1 MPALDA
7 IIENIVFDPLS
18 SFRIWLTTEPSDK
31 FPVTIV
37 QNGVK
42 MTNEPPKGLKSN
54 ILKSYTQVTNKE
66 FDSCEKPIAFRRLY
80 WGLCFFNAVILE
92 RRKYGPLG
100 WNKPYE
106 FSASDLNISRKQL
119 VQFLNFYDEVPF
131 EALNYMVAEA
141 NYGGRVTDTF
151 DRILISILLE
161 DYYNED
167 MITKDRH
174 QLSVSGTYYVPPD
187 GQRDE
192 YIDFIKEKIPLVD
205 ETSIFGLHDNAEITC
220 AINNTNNLLT
230 TALSL
235 QPRATGG
242 AGKSLDDV
250 LKETAQDILAKL
262 PKRFNTYEAN
272 KKHKLSY
279 SESMNTVLQQEILRY
294 NSLNDRITQS
304 LIDI

>member
-1 MPALDA
+1 
-7 IIENIVFDPLS
+7 
-18 SFRIWLTTEPSDK
+18 
-31 FPVTIV
+31 
-37 QNGVK
+37 
-42 MTNEPPKGLKSN
+42 
-54 ILKSYTQVTNKE
+54 
-66 FDSCEKPIAFRRLY
+66 
-80 WGLCFFNAVILE
+80 
-92 RRKYGPLG
+92 
-100 WNKPYE
+100 
-106 FSASDLNISRKQL
+106 
-119 VQFLNFYDEVPF
+119 
-131 EALNYMVAEA
+131 MVAEA